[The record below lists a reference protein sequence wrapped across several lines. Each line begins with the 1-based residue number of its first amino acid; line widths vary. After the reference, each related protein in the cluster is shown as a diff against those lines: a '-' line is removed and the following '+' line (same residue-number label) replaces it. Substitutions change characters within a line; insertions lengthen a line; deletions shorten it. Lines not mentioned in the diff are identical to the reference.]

1 MLIRRGLLLHFTNMW
16 AILDRFSQV
25 SKAIRGEKE
34 EEDTEP
40 DSSAPENGE
49 TKPESPTSLDET
61 VRELN
66 NR

>member
-1 MLIRRGLLLHFTNMW
+1 M
-16 AILDRFSQV
+16 

-34 EEDTEP
+34 EDENEP

-49 TKPESPTSLDET
+49 TKPVSPSLDET

-66 NR
+66 NRGVHSL